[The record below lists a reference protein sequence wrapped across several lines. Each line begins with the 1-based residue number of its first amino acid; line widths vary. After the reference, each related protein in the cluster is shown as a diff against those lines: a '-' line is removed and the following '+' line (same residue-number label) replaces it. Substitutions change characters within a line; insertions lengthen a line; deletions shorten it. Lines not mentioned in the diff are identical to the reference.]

1 MCFTEPI
8 EFVVAFFLL
17 SLVFIIL
24 SPTSDCLIREIH
36 CLQSTLTRLL
46 ILGFKLVAASITA
59 CAFIGVSIGVGLI
72 FGSLVYSI
80 SRNPAIVFELT
91 RYSFIGFSLVES
103 SGLIGLI
110 MSFVSE
116 LNWICL

>member
-1 MCFTEPI
+1 MVFYHWY
-8 EFVVAFFLL
+8 FVGIIAF
-17 SLVFIIL
+17 VIAAM
-24 SPTSDCLIREIH
+24 
-36 CLQSTLTRLL
+36 L

-80 SRNPAIVFELT
+80 SRNPALILELT

-110 MSFVSE
+110 MSFVF
-116 LNWICL
+116 LFGF